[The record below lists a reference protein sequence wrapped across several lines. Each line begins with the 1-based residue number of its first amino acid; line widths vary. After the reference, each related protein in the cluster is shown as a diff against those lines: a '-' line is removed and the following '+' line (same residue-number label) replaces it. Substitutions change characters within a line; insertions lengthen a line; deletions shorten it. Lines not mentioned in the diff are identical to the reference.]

1 MKFLK
6 PLLFFCFGLSL
17 TVNAQAYKLTDPLP
31 VDQNVRIGKLPNG
44 LTYYIRKNSLPEK
57 RVELR
62 LAVNAG
68 SILEDDDQQGLAHF
82 TEHMSFNGSKH
93 FEKNELISYLQS
105 VGVKFGSNLNAYTNF
120 DETVYKLMI
129 PTENA
134 EVVDKAFYVLEDW
147 AHNLTFDPKEIEK
160 ERGVILEEW
169 RIGRGASQR
178 FRDAYYPVLFNNSQ
192 YGKRLPIGKKEVIE
206 HFKPERLVSFYKE
219 WYRPDLMAV
228 IVVGDINVD
237 QYEQLIKKHF
247 GAIQAPKKARP
258 RTYFEVP
265 DHAGT
270 LYSITADKEAMQTQV
285 YVYMNKNHKD
295 ETTLGDYR
303 NFIMEKLYYFMMNQ
317 RLGGLARSAN
327 PPYMYAKSGFENIA
341 RTKDAFSI
349 TMRVEDNGV
358 EQGLKAALT
367 EVERAKRFGFTQPEL
382 DRAKK
387 SITMMY
393 DRAINEN
400 DKSLSDGYASELIR
414 HFLVK
419 EPIPGIAFEAAFA
432 KNQLPL
438 ITLDEINEFDNT
450 FLRDSDR
457 AVIVT
462 GPEKEGVTM
471 PTEKRLREIVDDI
484 AKTELQPYVD
494 KAKAFVWPGD
504 KPTPG
509 KVVKETKDKA
519 NGMTVLTL
527 SNGVKVWMKPTNFK
541 NDEVYVAAYSKGGNS
556 LVSDFDYYSA
566 LYAGTLLGESGIAN
580 LTKDDMVK
588 AFAGKDV
595 SVKPFLNTNYEGVTA
610 KGTPKD
616 LETLF
621 QLTNL
626 YFTQAKID
634 SLATSKFISK
644 TKVSINALKQ
654 NPQKFFGSE
663 VAHLLS
669 CNHPRGGGFL
679 SDADFDKINFKRAEA
694 VLHDRFANAADFAF
708 VVVGSFD
715 MDKTKSLLET
725 YIASLPA
732 NSGRE
737 TCKDLGIRPPKG
749 NVEKTVRKGTD
760 PKCMVQLNFTGT
772 GKFTA
777 ESDYL
782 LKAMSFC
789 VSTVVSSLALSFR

>member
-1 MKFLK
+1 
-6 PLLFFCFGLSL
+6 
-17 TVNAQAYKLTDPLP
+17 
-31 VDQNVRIGKLPNG
+31 
-44 LTYYIRKNSLPEK
+44 
-57 RVELR
+57 
-62 LAVNAG
+62 
-68 SILEDDDQQGLAHF
+68 
-82 TEHMSFNGSKH
+82 
-93 FEKNELISYLQS
+93 
-105 VGVKFGSNLNAYTNF
+105 
-120 DETVYKLMI
+120 
-129 PTENA
+129 
-134 EVVDKAFYVLEDW
+134 
-147 AHNLTFDPKEIEK
+147 
-160 ERGVILEEW
+160 
-169 RIGRGASQR
+169 
-178 FRDAYYPVLFNNSQ
+178 
-192 YGKRLPIGKKEVIE
+192 
-206 HFKPERLVSFYKE
+206 
-219 WYRPDLMAV
+219 
-228 IVVGDINVD
+228 
-237 QYEQLIKKHF
+237 
-247 GAIQAPKKARP
+247 
-258 RTYFEVP
+258 
-265 DHAGT
+265 
-270 LYSITADKEAMQTQV
+270 
-285 YVYMNKNHKD
+285 
-295 ETTLGDYR
+295 
-303 NFIMEKLYYFMMNQ
+303 
-317 RLGGLARSAN
+317 
-327 PPYMYAKSGFENIA
+327 
-341 RTKDAFSI
+341 
-349 TMRVEDNGV
+349 RVEDNGV

-471 PTEKRLREIVDDI
+471 PTEQRLREIVDDI

-527 SNGVKVWMKPTNFK
+527 SNGVKVWMKPTDFK

-556 LVSDFDYYSA
+556 LVSDSDYYSA

-679 SDADFDKINFKRAEA
+679 SDADFDKINYKRAEA

-782 LKAMSFC
+782 LKAMNDVLTINLMGNLREEKSGTYSVGARGQLLKYPYEHFVEHISFQC
-789 VSTVVSSLALSFR
+789 RPENAEKLIQAALSEVDKLRKNGVEADVLNKVKVTQKNDLEVNLKDNAYWTTELTNDIVDLNKIEPEAVALKRIEHLSSKQIQQAVKTYFGQNYAKAVLYPETTSNAN

>member
-6 PLLFFCFGLSL
+6 PLLIFCFGLSL
-17 TVNAQAYKLTDPLP
+17 TVNAQVYKLTDPLP

-169 RIGRGASQR
+169 RIGRGATQR

-285 YVYMNKNHKD
+285 YVYMNKDHKD

-419 EPIPGIAFEAAFA
+419 EPIPGIAVEAAFA

-450 FLRDSDR
+450 FLKDSNR
-457 AVIVT
+457 A
-462 GPEKEGVTM
+462 
-471 PTEKRLREIVDDI
+471 
-484 AKTELQPYVD
+484 
-494 KAKAFVWPGD
+494 
-504 KPTPG
+504 
-509 KVVKETKDKA
+509 
-519 NGMTVLTL
+519 
-527 SNGVKVWMKPTNFK
+527 
-541 NDEVYVAAYSKGGNS
+541 
-556 LVSDFDYYSA
+556 
-566 LYAGTLLGESGIAN
+566 
-580 LTKDDMVK
+580 
-588 AFAGKDV
+588 
-595 SVKPFLNTNYEGVTA
+595 
-610 KGTPKD
+610 
-616 LETLF
+616 
-621 QLTNL
+621 
-626 YFTQAKID
+626 
-634 SLATSKFISK
+634 
-644 TKVSINALKQ
+644 
-654 NPQKFFGSE
+654 
-663 VAHLLS
+663 
-669 CNHPRGGGFL
+669 
-679 SDADFDKINFKRAEA
+679 
-694 VLHDRFANAADFAF
+694 
-708 VVVGSFD
+708 
-715 MDKTKSLLET
+715 
-725 YIASLPA
+725 
-732 NSGRE
+732 
-737 TCKDLGIRPPKG
+737 
-749 NVEKTVRKGTD
+749 
-760 PKCMVQLNFTGT
+760 
-772 GKFTA
+772 
-777 ESDYL
+777 
-782 LKAMSFC
+782 
-789 VSTVVSSLALSFR
+789 